1 MKLNFKKED
10 LKENFQKIVIVIG
23 LFILVIISIKS
34 DGCISQQNVSTVV
47 VPENKT
53 EVKQETKEIIVTQN
67 PYKEAYNKCTH
78 PKMSIE
84 FENKCVEWE
93 LKKSGVKN

>member
-1 MKLNFKKED
+1 MKLNFN
-10 LKENFQKIVIVIG
+10 KENFQKIVIVIA
-23 LFILVIISIKS
+23 LFILIILSIKS
-34 DGCISQQNVSTVV
+34 GGSISQQNVSNVV
-47 VPENKT
+47 IPEAKT
-53 EVKQETKEIIVTQN
+53 EIREITVEQN
-67 PYKEAYNKCTH
+67 PYQVAYNKCTH

>member
-10 LKENFQKIVIVIG
+10 LKENFQKVVVVIG

-34 DGCISQQNVSTVV
+34 GGSVSQQNVSTVIL
-47 VPENKT
+47 PENKT
-53 EVKQETKEIIVTQN
+53 EINETKNIQN
-67 PYKEAYNKCTH
+67 PYQVAYNKCTH

>member
-10 LKENFQKIVIVIG
+10 LKENFQKVVIVIG

-34 DGCISQQNVSTVV
+34 GGSVSQQNVSTVV
-47 VPENKT
+47 IPDV
-53 EVKQETKEIIVTQN
+53 QTKEVVVTKN
-67 PYKEAYNKCTH
+67 PYQLAYNKCTH

-84 FENKCVEWE
+84 FENKCIQWE
-93 LKKSGVKN
+93 LKNNGIK

>member
-34 DGCISQQNVSTVV
+34 GGSISQQNVSTVV
-47 VPENKT
+47 IPETKT
-53 EVKQETKEIIVTQN
+53 EVTDVVVEHN
-67 PYKEAYNKCTH
+67 PYQLAYNKCTK
-78 PKMSIE
+78 PKMGEE
-84 FENKCVEWE
+84 FTLKCIQWE
-93 LKKSGVKN
+93 LKNNGIK

>member
-34 DGCISQQNVSTVV
+34 GGSVSQQNVSTVV
-47 VPENKT
+47 IPETKT
-53 EVKQETKEIIVTQN
+53 EVTDVVVEHN
-67 PYKEAYNKCTH
+67 PYQLAYNKCTH
-78 PKMSIE
+78 PKMAPE
-84 FENKCVEWE
+84 FENKCVAWE

>member
-34 DGCISQQNVSTVV
+34 GGSVSQQNVSTVI

-53 EVKQETKEIIVTQN
+53 EVKEITVTQN
-67 PYKEAYNKCTH
+67 PYQLAYNKCTH
-78 PKMSIE
+78 PKMAE
-84 FENKCVEWE
+84 YYQNKCIEWE
-93 LKKSGVKN
+93 LKNNGIK